1 MSDPIRLVH
10 FADLHVGMENYGRLD
25 PATGTSSR
33 VRDFLERL
41 DEVVDYALEQHA
53 DLAIFAGDAFK
64 NREPDPTQQREF
76 AQRIKRLADSVPTLL
91 LVGNHD
97 MPGMAVKASAVDIFQ
112 ALSVPGVIVGH
123 KSGWQEVTTR
133 RGPVFLAWMP
143 YPMRNRLLARDE
155 HQGKTID
162 ELEQALR
169 QTVSD
174 ILAELAEEAG
184 RHDMPRVLAGHF
196 SVAEAKLGSERTV
209 MLGRDVAVMT
219 STLAD
224 PAWDYV
230 ALGHIHRHQDL
241 HPGGAPPVVYSGS
254 LERIDFGEEHES
266 KGFCWVELERGAARW
281 QFVPVRARPF
291 QTLRVDARPAE
302 DATAAVVQAVERA
315 QAEGAVVRVQ
325 VQLREDQ
332 QAGFRESEV
341 AAALGRAASVTV
353 AREVESEV
361 RTRLGDLAPEAL
373 SPLELVQRYFESR
386 SVEPDRMRSLLA
398 RAEDL
403 LRDPG

>member
-1 MSDPIRLVH
+1 MSDPIRVLH

-41 DEVVDYALEQHA
+41 DEVIDYALKNQA

-76 AQRIKRLADSVPTLL
+76 AQRIKRLADQVPTLL

-112 ALSVPGVIVGH
+112 ALAVPGVIVGH
-123 KSGWQEVTTR
+123 KSGWQEVLTQ
-133 RGPVFLAWMP
+133 RGSVFLAWMP
-143 YPMRNRLLARDE
+143 YPMRNRLLARE
-155 HQGKTID
+155 ENQGKTID
-162 ELEQALR
+162 ELELGLR
-169 QTVSD
+169 QMVSD
-174 ILAELAEEAG
+174 ILGDLAQEAA
-184 RHDMPRVLAGHF
+184 RHAMPRVLVGHF
-196 SVAEAKLGSERTV
+196 SVSEAKLGSERTV
-209 MLGRDVAVMT
+209 MLGRDVAVAT

-230 ALGHIHRHQDL
+230 ALGHIHRHQNL
-241 HPGGAPPVVYSGS
+241 NPGAAPPVVYSGS
-254 LERIDFGEEHES
+254 LERIDFGEEHEP

-281 QFVPVRARPF
+281 EFIPVQARPF
-291 QTLRVDARPAE
+291 RTLHIDARQASDPTE
-302 DATAAVVQAVERA
+302 AVVQAVSRA
-315 QAEGAVVRVQ
+315 EADGAVVRVQ
-325 VQLREDQ
+325 VQLRPEQ
-332 QAGFRESEV
+332 QAAFREAEV
-341 AAALGRAASVTV
+341 QSALGKAASVSV
-353 AREVESEV
+353 SREVETEA

-373 SPLELVQRYFESR
+373 TPLELVQCYFESR
-386 SVEPDRMRSLLA
+386 KVEETRRHALLA

-403 LRDPG
+403 LRDPD